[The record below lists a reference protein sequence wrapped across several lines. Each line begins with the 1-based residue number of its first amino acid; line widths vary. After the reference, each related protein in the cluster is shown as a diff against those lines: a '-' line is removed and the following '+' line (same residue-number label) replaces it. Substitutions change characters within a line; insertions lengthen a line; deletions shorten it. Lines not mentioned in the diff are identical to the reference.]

1 MTTQREIVRKIS
13 AETPT
18 RLDEMDGERY
28 RPHVVPISTTLVPA
42 VVTGVLAIGT
52 ASALAAAFG

>member
-1 MTTQREIVRKIS
+1 MITQREIVRKIS

-28 RPHVVPISTTLVPA
+28 RPHVVPISTTAVPVVATAVLV
-42 VVTGVLAIGT
+42 IGA
-52 ASALAAAFG
+52 ASALASALG